1 MQQVTG
7 RVTADATVKTLE
19 SGKTVVN
26 FSIAD
31 NETYTPKGATE
42 PITIPTFFNCSYWQ
56 GEGVAKVLRK
66 GATVMLR
73 GRISARPYTSNTGD
87 AGASLDFRANWI
99 DVMAYA
105 SKGTGTDQP
114 SAKDKSKKPEDKE
127 DLPF

>member
-42 PITIPTFFNCSYWQ
+42 PVSIPTFFNCSYWQ

-66 GATVMLR
+66 GATVMIS

-87 AGASLDFRANWI
+87 AGASLDFHTNRI
-99 DVMAYA
+99 SVLAYA
-105 SKGTGTDQP
+105 SKGTGTEQP
-114 SAKDKSKKPEDKE
+114 SAKGKSKKPEDKE
-127 DLPF
+127 YLPF